1 MPVLTMEK
9 PQFTK
14 DQVVPATFASK
25 SFATVRKRAKIE
37 PQFIFDHNAV
47 DAVLIDYDSYA
58 AMYGA
63 WRFVQELEIER
74 LAEQRLQEEHAPL
87 SLEDVLSA
95 DELAEYEAIDPNT
108 IPDEELFA

>member
-74 LAEQRLQEEHAPL
+74 LAQEEHAPL
-87 SLEDVLSA
+87 SLEDVLIA
-95 DELAEYEAIDPNT
+95 DELAEYEASDQNA